1 MNFTNP
7 FIISRRYSNTT
18 INNANGGTSAGSTTG
33 AALSRSPSNQ
43 QYLLKQQRSPSGSA
57 RSRRNSNRPGS
68 AANIMIGKPKSKF
81 HIESSGS
88 EGFSSEEEDNTMIE
102 RDKLNLKQKLQSQL
116 AQPPSIANMVNDNHN
131 NTNKHKNT
139 INNNIKNS
147 PAFTNSNPSSKS
159 NSNST
164 ITSMNPDTTK

>member
-1 MNFTNP
+1 
-7 FIISRRYSNTT
+7 
-18 INNANGGTSAGSTTG
+18 
-33 AALSRSPSNQ
+33 
-43 QYLLKQQRSPSGSA
+43 
-57 RSRRNSNRPGS
+57 
-68 AANIMIGKPKSKF
+68 MIGKPKSKF

-116 AQPPSIANMVNDNHN
+116 AQPPLIANMVNDNHN